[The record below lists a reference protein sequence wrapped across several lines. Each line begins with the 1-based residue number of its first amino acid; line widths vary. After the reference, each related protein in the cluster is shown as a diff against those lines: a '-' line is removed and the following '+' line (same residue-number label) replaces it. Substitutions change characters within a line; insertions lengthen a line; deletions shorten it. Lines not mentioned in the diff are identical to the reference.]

1 MANDDKPDTA
11 QSPAAGDK
19 PAASDKPSASIAHRT
34 GLSKFSESS
43 SSVGGAPASDKPSD
57 KLPTAGGQLKL
68 VALGLDAQEKGEVA
82 LPPHLFGLQPRKDIL
97 HSMVRWQLA
106 RRRAGTHRSKPR
118 SEIQGRSGKAWRQKG
133 SGRARHGN
141 RKANIFRGGGKAHG
155 PVVRSHAHGLP
166 KKVRRLALRHAL
178 SAKCRAGELMILD
191 AAECDAGKTAAL
203 KAQLA
208 KLQLDHAL
216 IVDGREPQA
225 EFQRAAANI
234 ARVNVLPEQGI
245 NVYDILRH
253 KRLVLTRAAL
263 SALTQRLGEAS

>member
-19 PAASDKPSASIAHRT
+19 PAASDKPSDKSPTA
-34 GLSKFSESS
+34 
-43 SSVGGAPASDKPSD
+43 GAPVAGEGAASDKPSD
-57 KLPTAGGQLKL
+57 KLPTAGAGELKL

-141 RKANIFRGGGKAHG
+141 RKSNIFRGGGKAHG

-234 ARVNVLPEQGI
+234 ERVNVLPEQGI

>member
-19 PAASDKPSASIAHRT
+19 PAASDKPSDKLPTAPAVSN
-34 GLSKFSESS
+34 LVESS
-43 SSVGGAPASDKPSD
+43 SSVAGAPASDKPSD
-57 KLPTAGGQLKL
+57 KLPTAGELKL

-141 RKANIFRGGGKAHG
+141 RKSNIFRGGGKAHG

-234 ARVNVLPEQGI
+234 ERVNVLPEQGI